1 VKYVLALDQGT
12 SSSRAIVFD
21 QEGRPVCAAQREFRQ
36 IFPQPGWVEH
46 DPKEIL
52 SSQRD
57 TARQAV
63 RESGI
68 SPKDLMAIGITNQR
82 ETAILWDRQTGEPIA
97 NAIVWQDRRT
107 AAQCAELKAVGAES
121 LVRERTGLVIDPY
134 FSGTKIAWLLD
145 NVPGAR
151 ARAERGELAFGT
163 VDTWLAWHLT
173 GNRTHVTDVSNAS
186 RTLLFNI
193 HMNDWDAELLE
204 LLRVPRA
211 LLPEVHPS
219 AHAFGMLPASVL
231 GEPLVI
237 GGMAG
242 DQQAA
247 MFGQACHRAGMA
259 KNTYGTGCFMLL
271 HTGDKVVQSSSGLIA
286 TACAQTRGQEFAL
299 EGSVFV
305 AGAVVQWLRDG
316 LEFFKSSSEI
326 ERLAASV
333 LDSGDV
339 YVVPAFTGL
348 GAPYWDPN
356 ARGSISGLTRGTTRA
371 HIARAALE
379 SIAFQSAEL
388 LEAMQKDSQ
397 QQLSELR
404 VDGGA
409 TANDLLMQF
418 QADLLGV
425 PVVRPQVLETTA
437 LGAAYLAGLT
447 VDLWKSRDELASHWK
462 AERRFEPRMGAAER
476 QDRVS
481 RWREAVTRAR
491 SWTKV

>member
-1 VKYVLALDQGT
+1 MRYVLALDQGT
-12 SSSRAIVFD
+12 TSSRAILFD
-21 QEGRPVCAAQREFRQ
+21 EKGKLVETAQREFRQ

-46 DPKEIL
+46 DAKEIYE
-52 SSQRD
+52 SQRD
-57 TARQAV
+57 TAREVLRKTEVAL
-63 RESGI
+63 
-68 SPKDLMAIGITNQR
+68 KDVMGIGITNQR
-82 ETAILWDRQTGEPIA
+82 ETTILWDRQTGEPIH

-107 AAQCAELKAVGAES
+107 APLCAELKKLGAEG

-163 VDTWLAWHLT
+163 VDTWLTWQLT

-193 HMNDWDAELLE
+193 HMNDWDQELLQ
-204 LLRVPRA
+204 LLDIPRA
-211 LLPEVHPS
+211 ILPEVHPS
-219 AHAFGMLPASVL
+219 AHAFGMVPPGMF

-237 GGMAG
+237 AGIAG

-247 MFGQACHRAGMA
+247 MFGQVCHRAGMA

-271 HTGDKVVQSSSGLIA
+271 HTGDKVVESKSGLIA
-286 TACAQTRGQEFAL
+286 TACAQTRGKEFAL

-305 AGAVVQWLRDG
+305 GGAVVQWLRDG
-316 LEFFKSSSEI
+316 LEFFSSSKEV

-333 LDSGDV
+333 LDAGDV
-339 YVVPAFTGL
+339 YLVPAFTGL

-356 ARGSISGLTRGTTRA
+356 ARGTIVGLTRGTTKA
-371 HIARAALE
+371 HLARAALE

-388 LEAMQKDSQ
+388 LEAMQKDSGQ
-397 QQLSELR
+397 SLMELR

-409 TANDLLMQF
+409 AANDLLMQF

-425 PVVRPQVLETTA
+425 PVVRPKVLETTA

-447 VDLWKSRDELASHWK
+447 VDLWKSRDELATHWK
-462 AERRFEPRMGAAER
+462 VDKRFEPQMSPSEREKRM
-476 QDRVS
+476 S
-481 RWREAVTRAR
+481 RWREAVAR
-491 SWTKV
+491 SRNWAG

>member
-1 VKYVLALDQGT
+1 MRTILALDQGT
-12 SSSRAIVFD
+12 TSSRAILFD
-21 QEGRPVCAAQREFRQ
+21 EEGRPVSTAQREFRQ

-46 DPKEIL
+46 DPKEIF
-52 SSQRD
+52 STQRE

-63 RESGI
+63 SQSGI
-68 SPKDLMAIGITNQR
+68 PLKNLMAVGITNQR
-82 ETAILWDRQTGEPIA
+82 ETTIIWDRQTGEPIA

-107 AAQCAELKAVGAES
+107 APQCAELKQLGAEG

-151 ARAERGELAFGT
+151 KRAELGELAFGT
-163 VDTWLAWHLT
+163 VDTWLTWHLT

-193 HMNDWDAELLE
+193 HMNDWDPE
-204 LLRVPRA
+204 LLRLLDVPRA
-211 LLPEVHPS
+211 ILPDVHPS
-219 AHAFGMLPASVL
+219 AHAFGMLPAGVL

-237 GGMAG
+237 GGVAG

-247 MFGQACHRAGMA
+247 LFGQACHRAGMA

-271 HTGDKVVQSSSGLIA
+271 HTGDKVVQSSHGLIS
-286 TACAQTRGQEFAL
+286 TACAQTRGKEFAL
-299 EGSVFV
+299 EGSVFIG
-305 AGAVVQWLRDG
+305 GAVVQWLRDG
-316 LEFFKSSSEI
+316 LEFFSSSAEI
-326 ERLAASV
+326 EKLAASV

-348 GAPYWDPN
+348 GAPYWDPD
-356 ARGSISGLTRGTTRA
+356 ARGTIVGLTRGTTKA

-388 LEAMQKDSQ
+388 LEAMQKDAGEK
-397 QQLSELR
+397 LSELR

-409 TANDLLMQF
+409 AANDLLMQF

-425 PVVRPQVLETTA
+425 PVVRPKVLETTA

-462 AERRFEPRMGAAER
+462 AERRFEPRMSPS
-476 QDRVS
+476 DREARMA
-481 RWREAVTRAR
+481 RWREAVGR
-491 SWTKV
+491 SRRWATP

>member
-1 VKYVLALDQGT
+1 VRTILALDQGT
-12 SSSRAIVFD
+12 TSSRAILFD
-21 QEGRPVCAAQREFRQ
+21 EEGRPVSTAQREFRQ

-46 DPKEIL
+46 NPKEIF
-52 SSQRD
+52 STQRE

-63 RESGI
+63 SQSGI
-68 SPKDLMAIGITNQR
+68 PLKNLMAVGITNQR
-82 ETAILWDRQTGEPIA
+82 ETTIIWDRQTGEPIA

-107 AAQCAELKAVGAES
+107 APQCAELKQIGAEG

-151 ARAERGELAFGT
+151 KRAELGELAFGT
-163 VDTWLAWHLT
+163 VDTWLTWHLT

-193 HMNDWDAELLE
+193 HMNDWDPE
-204 LLRVPRA
+204 LLRLFDVPRA
-211 LLPEVHPS
+211 ILPDVHPS

-237 GGMAG
+237 GGIAG

-247 MFGQACHRAGMA
+247 MFGQACHSAGMA

-271 HTGDKVVQSSSGLIA
+271 HTGDKVVQSSHGLIS
-286 TACAQTRGQEFAL
+286 TACAQTRGKEFAL
-299 EGSVFV
+299 EGSVFIG
-305 AGAVVQWLRDG
+305 GAVVQWLRDG
-316 LEFFKSSSEI
+316 LEFFSSSSEI
-326 ERLAASV
+326 EKLAASV

-348 GAPYWDPN
+348 GAPYWDPD
-356 ARGSISGLTRGTTRA
+356 ARGTIVGLTRGTTKA
-371 HIARAALE
+371 HLARAALE

-388 LEAMQKDSQ
+388 LEAMQKDAGEK
-397 QQLSELR
+397 LSELR

-409 TANDLLMQF
+409 AANDLLMQF

-425 PVVRPQVLETTA
+425 PVVRPKVLETTA

-462 AERRFEPRMGAAER
+462 AERRFEPRMSPS
-476 QDRVS
+476 DREARMA
-481 RWREAVTRAR
+481 RWREAVGR
-491 SWTKV
+491 SRRWATP